1 MNNIFEKSNNNII
14 KNTYIEDIYETI
26 PKDCV
31 NKRNLNLINTHTEW
45 RWRFFQF
52 NKIKKIEISN
62 VSPITKKRLYLN
74 NMNKWVERNV
84 SDEYDKYVIKEYYY
98 YSQSQDSQS

>member
-1 MNNIFEKSNNNII
+1 MDSIFEKNNNII
-14 KNTYIEDIYETI
+14 KNTYIEDIFGTI
-26 PKDCV
+26 PKESV
-31 NKRNLNLINTHTEW
+31 IKRDINLAKTHTEW

-62 VSPITKKRLYLN
+62 LSPITNKRLYLN

-98 YSQSQDSQS
+98 YSQP